1 MSEQGGYGEQSED
14 GRRPLLRTGTEGPVD
29 PEDLAM
35 ARGLDPTPENAER
48 ERRRLEEE
56 GPAAA
61 ETVVE

>member
-1 MSEQGGYGEQSED
+1 MSEQGGYGEPGED
-14 GRRPLLRTGTEGPVD
+14 GRRPLLRTGTEGEVD

-35 ARGLDPTPENAER
+35 ARGLDPTPENVER

-56 GPAAA
+56 GPAA